1 MFIVLLYPSI
11 AQVLQQTISSRA
23 MSGQLATG
31 LGGAGQPDVL
41 QQPQHAQQPQQA
53 GPSLLPLSQ
62 QYYSSV
68 PATSAQQAQQ
78 LGQAATL
85 PVPILRP
92 SPAHPL
98 ARSCPEPLLSELPP
112 ASLEDWAAGG
122 QSLPSSEQQQML
134 GGGTASGG
142 LALPSKPCHK
152 RERSIRSANP
162 EALGL
167 APAAKAL
174 RNLEGLLGE
183 AGSAGGAGGFL
194 GGGAVAGFALDLFE
208 VNEGTSMVAAQHGQ
222 QGMSSLIEDTGSAGH
237 TAASSPYAALS
248 GVQDQFLAAALAG
261 GGGSN
266 RRQQPA
272 VTSRQRGAGGGGGG
286 TPAASAALLLASPPT
301 GRTPPAPSA
310 GGRAFS
316 GGAAAPAAAAAGA
329 RRSGGGSSRR
339 GRSGAATPRAAAAP
353 TRLTT
358 ADEEEIQRII
368 AQALAR
374 PPGKRR
380 GRPPGR
386 RRQVGGA
393 ALFAGQPA
401 FAPAWKGAA
410 LPSVWPAAPPPP
422 PASQPSVLRCRLPRP
437 SCRSFQNAAL
447 LRLLCSGTLPP
458 EYEAELEE
466 ANILRELLQV
476 GDVY

>member
-1 MFIVLLYPSI
+1 MLIVLLYPSI
-11 AQVLQQTISSRA
+11 PQVLQQTISSRA

-53 GPSLLPLSQ
+53 GPSLLPLPQ

-134 GGGTASGG
+134 GGSTAGGG

-208 VNEGTSMVAAQHGQ
+208 VNEGASMVAAQHGQ

-272 VTSRQRGAGGGGGG
+272 VTSRQRGAGGGGG

-310 GGRAFS
+310 GGRAFN

-437 SCRSFQNAAL
+437 SCRSFQNVAL